1 MYFLTH
7 EQWLQAEDMM
17 NRMESLSK
25 IAEKNGIKMI
35 CDFSSGIYPAQF
47 YCKLSVMDEP
57 IYKVLIYD
65 VFKES
70 EKEKIEE
77 VIAEATRICNDP
89 SVLKEARVNYY
100 KNKIKELENE

>member
-1 MYFLTH
+1 MHFITH
-7 EQWLQAEDMM
+7 EQWKEAESIM

-25 IAEKNGIKMI
+25 IAEKNGIKML

-47 YCKLSVMDEP
+47 YCRLSVLDET
-57 IYKVLIYD
+57 IYNALVYN
-65 VFKES
+65 VFKEGN
-70 EKEKIEE
+70 KEKMEE
-77 VIAEATRICNDP
+77 VIAEATRICNDQ

>member
-1 MYFLTH
+1 MYLLTH

-17 NRMESLSK
+17 NTMESLSK
-25 IAEKNGIKMI
+25 IAEKNGIKMV

-77 VIAEATRICNDP
+77 AIAEVARICNDQP
-89 SVLKEARVNYY
+89 ALKEARVNYY

>member
-25 IAEKNGIKMI
+25 MAEKNGITMV

-57 IYKVLIYD
+57 IYNTLVYD
-65 VFKES
+65 VFNECN
-70 EKEKIEE
+70 KEKIEE
-77 VIAEATRICNDP
+77 VIAEAARICNDQP
-89 SVLKEARVNYY
+89 ALKEARVNYY
-100 KNKIKELENE
+100 KNKLKELENE

>member
-1 MYFLTH
+1 MYSITH
-7 EQWLQAEDMM
+7 EQWLEAEDMM
-17 NRMESLSK
+17 SRMESLSK
-25 IAEKNGIKMI
+25 MAEKNGITMV
-35 CDFSSGIYPAQF
+35 CDFSSGIYPGQF
-47 YCKLSVMDEP
+47 YCKLSLMDEP

-77 VIAEATRICNDP
+77 AIAEATRICNDP

-100 KNKIKELENE
+100 KNKLKELENE

>member
-1 MYFLTH
+1 MHFITH
-7 EQWLQAEDMM
+7 EQWKEAESIM

-25 IAEKNGIKMI
+25 IAEKNGIKML
-35 CDFSSGIYPAQF
+35 CDFSSGIYLGQF
-47 YCKLSVMDEP
+47 YCKLSLMDEP

-100 KNKIKELENE
+100 KNKLKELENE